1 MTVEKFA
8 SKYKMS
14 SKDKAIAKKIYGD
27 ADKTES
33 QWITELRDKFVFD
46 YDKADKILKV
56 KEIKSK
62 SSNKNDKKANTDKSK
77 AETNNKK

>member
-14 SKDKAIAKKIYGD
+14 SRDKAIAKKIYGD
-27 ADKTES
+27 VEKDEA
-33 QWITELRDKFVFD
+33 QWINELKDKFVFD

-62 SSNKNDKKANTDKSK
+62 SSSKNEKDDKKAETK
-77 AETNNKK
+77 AKTNNKK